1 MSGFRGDLLLGGAR
15 LRALD
20 GDLTEFPSGH
30 EAVWAG
36 EFRLTHDQANQ
47 VEVGRP
53 YLLILDDG
61 RGGKVELTDLAT
73 EEDGQALARF
83 ATPRLPR

>member
-20 GDLTEFPSGH
+20 GTLTEYPAGH

-36 EFRLTHDQANQ
+36 EFRLTHDQADQ
-47 VEVGRP
+47 VEVGRS

-61 RGGKVELTDLAT
+61 RGGKVELTDVGT
-73 EEDGQALARF
+73 DEDGCARARF
-83 ATPRLPR
+83 ATPKRPR